1 MAAKSTSPASRSQLS
16 GTGVRRQAALENVVC
31 ALSSPSQNI
40 ARPSISRGSAAR
52 TSGFARLRIGIW
64 YNLQLANMAATPA
77 HRVSTGER
85 INVHEAPGRLQR
97 ELGSRGIRLT
107 RQRRVLLQVMET
119 ARRHLD
125 AGEILDRAQ
134 KIDSNITRVT
144 VYRTIDLLKRHGL
157 IDELDLLHLRGDRH
171 FYESHGPR
179 DHIHVACLRCG
190 KVREVESELYEELKQ
205 QIARDC
211 SIDITV
217 SRTEIGGVCTECR
230 KQEKQRAT
238 S

>member
-1 MAAKSTSPASRSQLS
+1 MS
-16 GTGVRRQAALENVVC
+16 
-31 ALSSPSQNI
+31 
-40 ARPSISRGSAAR
+40 
-52 TSGFARLRIGIW
+52 
-64 YNLQLANMAATPA
+64 ATPA

-85 INVHEAPGRLQR
+85 INVHETPGHLQS
-97 ELGSRGIRLT
+97 ELSARGIRLT
-107 RQRRVLLQVMET
+107 RQRRVLLQVMDGAE
-119 ARRHLD
+119 RHLD
-125 AGEILDRAQ
+125 AGALLDRAQ
-134 KIDSNITRVT
+134 KIDPRIHRVT
-144 VYRTIDLLKRHGL
+144 VYRTLDLLKRHGL

-230 KQEKQRAT
+230 KQEKQRA
-238 S
+238 SS